1 MPSEQSHP
9 DATLFRRSLYM
20 PVIFVCIAGAIKVLE
35 ILGGFRLTWLGVRP
49 RTFEGLD
56 GILTMPFIH
65 GDFTHFLNNAGPII
79 ALGASILFFY
89 RRVAYQTFAII
100 WILSG
105 LGVWLCAR
113 GSNHIGAS
121 GLVFGFAS
129 FLIVSGLLRS
139 DRRSLALAL
148 IVVFF
153 YGGMIW
159 GILPG
164 QIGVSWEGHLFGA
177 LSGILAAFLFK
188 DIDPPIAKDPWADE
202 EQDPEVLKYEV
213 WNDK

>member
-1 MPSEQSHP
+1 MPTEERHP
-9 DATLFRRSLYM
+9 DTILFRRSLYF
-20 PVIFVCIAGAIKVLE
+20 PVIFVVVCAIIKALE
-35 ILGGFRLTWLGVRP
+35 LLGGFRLSWLGVRP
-49 RTFEGLD
+49 RTFAGLD

-65 GDFTHFLNNAGPII
+65 GDITHLLNNAGPII

-89 RRVAYQTFAII
+89 RKVAYQTFALI
-100 WILSG
+100 WFLTG
-105 LGVWLCAR
+105 VGVWIFAR
-113 GSNHIGAS
+113 PSNHIGAS

-129 FLIVSGLLRS
+129 FLVVMGLMRG

-164 QIGVSWEGHLFGA
+164 QIGVSWEGHLCGA
-177 LSGILAAFLFK
+177 LSGIGAAWLFK
-188 DIDPPIAKDPWADE
+188 DVDPPVKRNPWENE
-202 EQDPEVLKYEV
+202 EGDPEVLKYEV
-213 WNDK
+213 WNEG